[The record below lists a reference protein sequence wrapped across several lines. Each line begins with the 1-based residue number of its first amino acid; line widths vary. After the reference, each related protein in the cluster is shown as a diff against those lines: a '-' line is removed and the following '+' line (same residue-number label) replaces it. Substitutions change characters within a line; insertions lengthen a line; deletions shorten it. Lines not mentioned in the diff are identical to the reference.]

1 MLNEQVLEGVDI
13 SAILALYRP
22 QPKIVEVEKIVDRPV
37 YIMDELQHGVPIRAE
52 KGVYGEKIYE
62 KPIVI
67 EKSVPFNI
75 EKPIIEKV
83 K

>member
-1 MLNEQVLEGVDI
+1 
-13 SAILALYRP
+13 
-22 QPKIVEVEKIVDRPV
+22 
-37 YIMDELQHGVPIRAE
+37 MDELQHGVPIRAE